1 MNTIGEMMV
10 AMPPTVKAILFK
22 SNAFTRESA
31 AQPQSTRPTVLAMPI
46 IDNMNAHLS
55 GEQPK

>member
-1 MNTIGEMMV
+1 MMV